1 MRMGI
6 KDVTTRN
13 NNVFSHFNDD
23 YNIYFIVFI
32 YIYFIV
38 FIYNIHYII
47 FNYLF

>member
-6 KDVTTRN
+6 KYVTTRN

-32 YIYFIV
+32 Y
-38 FIYNIHYII
+38 NIHYII